1 MIEAGDEQAE
11 DADSGVGGPGS
22 SVATFPCPQGHEV
35 EAENAFCPA
44 CGTALWVTCPKGH
57 QAVAADR
64 FCGTCGAPL
73 GERSRRWLAV
83 GIVAALVVVGTVVGV
98 VVLLAGSGDDG
109 DGGDDVVTTASSVED
124 REEGSST
131 TQTTEPEP
139 AQSDVAA
146 GSEAGRTEEVVLAA
160 DGIGVALFG
169 DSLEDA
175 VAAVVPILGPPSGEQ
190 PCPAED
196 LTSVGWFGAFVGL
209 DLFGDADGVFVG
221 YRLSS
226 TMGGEPDYSAFRTA
240 EGVGIDTTMR
250 EVEAIYADRVDVDSA
265 EASFSV
271 DGGAIE
277 GGYDTTISGNEGGAV
292 NRIEAGEVCAEESG

>member
-1 MIEAGDEQAE
+1 MVEAGDEQGE
-11 DADSGVGGPGS
+11 GADSGVGGPGS
-22 SVATFPCPQGHEV
+22 SVVTLPCPQGHEV

-57 QAVAADR
+57 RAVAADR

-73 GERSRRWLAV
+73 GDRSRRWLAV
-83 GIVAALVVVGTVVGV
+83 GIVAALVVGTVVGV

-109 DGGDDVVTTASSVED
+109 DGGDEVVTTASSVEG

-139 AQSDVAA
+139 AQSDAAA

-196 LTSVGWFGAFVGL
+196 LTSVGWFGTFVGI
-209 DLFGDADGVFVG
+209 DLFGEPGGEFTG
-221 YRLSS
+221 YRLAS
-226 TMGGEPDYSAFRTA
+226 TMGGEPTYQDFQTA
-240 EGVGIDTTMR
+240 AGVGIDVSRR
-250 EVEAIYADRVDVDSA
+250 EVEAAYGDAVAFD
-265 EASFSV
+265 EALSTFTV
-271 DGGAIE
+271 DGEIR
-277 GGYDTTISGNEGGAV
+277 GGLDLTILGEQGGAV
-292 NRIEAGEVCAEESG
+292 NRIEAGEVCAEEQG